1 MVFIR
6 RKSIEQLRK
15 EIAEQKKRIS
25 GEKLFST
32 KISERAKLRKQL
44 FELRN
49 RKLIE
54 AGKKAKR
61 LSSRFR
67 RGLLIAGKKAAPILQ
82 KQKKKSKKK
91 SRKRVRRKKRR

>member
-1 MVFIR
+1 M
-6 RKSIEQLRK
+6 
-15 EIAEQKKRIS
+15 
-25 GEKLFST
+25 
-32 KISERAKLRKQL
+32 

-61 LSSRFR
+61 LSGRFG

-82 KQKKKSKKK
+82 KQARLIREQQLRDEAIEKRLDKPLKKKPAEPPKKKSKKK
-91 SRKRVRRKKRR
+91 SRKRIRRKKRK